1 MLTDNFGHKLVAW
14 YKQHHRKL
22 PWRETRDPYR
32 IWLSE
37 IILQQTRVAQGYPY
51 YEKFIGQYP
60 DVRSLA
66 AASEKEV
73 LHLWQGLGYYSRARN
88 MHATAKIVCDQ
99 YGGKFPGSYQE
110 LLGLK
115 GIGDYTASAIASFAF
130 DEQAAVV
137 DGNVFRVL
145 ARYYGIHED
154 ISSPASRKIFREA
167 AVAAM
172 PAGQAALFNQAIMEF
187 GALQCVPVSPKCEA
201 CPVSD
206 SCYAYHHKMQNVLPV
221 KIKKLKI
228 KQRPIHYLVITA
240 KGRVAMKERKGKDI
254 WRGLYDFYSVET
266 ESVDDWSTFLPE
278 ELSGL
283 KPELS
288 SGPFKHILT
297 HQRLSISY
305 WLSELP
311 ELRKLPEDLQWY
323 TSEQIKDLPKPLPV
337 NIYLK
342 DFFVTL

>member
-1 MLTDNFGHKLVAW
+1 MHTGNFGHKLVAW
-14 YKQHHRKL
+14 YKKYHRKL

-51 YEKFIGQYP
+51 YEKFVAQYP
-60 DVRSLA
+60 DVGSLA

-88 MHATAKIVCDQ
+88 MHATAKIICDEH
-99 YGGKFPGSYQE
+99 GGRFPGSYQE
-110 LLGLK
+110 LLRLK

-130 DEQAAVV
+130 DEQATVV

-167 AVAAM
+167 AIAAM

-187 GALQCVPVSPKCEA
+187 GALQCVPVSPKCEV
-201 CPVSD
+201 CPVND
-206 SCYAYHHKMQNVLPV
+206 SCYAYYHKKQNVLPV

-240 KGRVAMKERKGKDI
+240 KGRIAMKERKDKDI

-266 ESVDDWSTFLPE
+266 ESVGDWSSFLPE

-283 KPELS
+283 RPELS

-305 WLSELP
+305 WVSELP

-323 TSEQIKDLPKPLPV
+323 TPEQIKDLPKPLPV

>member
-1 MLTDNFGHKLVAW
+1 MLTDHFGYKLVAW
-14 YKQHHRKL
+14 YKQYHRKL

-51 YEKFIGQYP
+51 YEKFVGQYP

-88 MHATAKIVCDQ
+88 MHATAKIICDQ
-99 YGGKFPGSYQE
+99 YQGNFPGSCQE
-110 LLGLK
+110 LLRLK

-130 DEQAAVV
+130 GEQVAVV

-154 ISSPASRKIFREA
+154 ISSPASRKIFKEA

-187 GALQCVPVSPKCEA
+187 GALQCVPVSPKCDA

-206 SCYAYHHKMQNVLPV
+206 SCYAYHHKKQNILPV

-228 KQRPIHYLVITA
+228 KQRTIHYLVITS
-240 KGRVAMKERKGKDI
+240 KGRIAMKEREGKDI

-266 ESVDDWSTFLPE
+266 ESADDWSGFLPE

-297 HQRLSISY
+297 HQHLSICY
-305 WLSELP
+305 WLLELP
-311 ELRKLPEDLQWY
+311 EPRKLPESLQWY
-323 TSEQIKDLPKPLPV
+323 TPEQIKDLPKPLPV

-342 DFFVTL
+342 DFL

>member
-1 MLTDNFGHKLVAW
+1 MLNDNFGHKLVAW
-14 YKQHHRKL
+14 YKKYHRKL
-22 PWRETRDPYR
+22 PWRETRDPYK

-51 YEKFIGQYP
+51 YEKFTRQYP
-60 DVRSLA
+60 DVQSLA

-88 MHATAKIVCDQ
+88 MHATARIICDQ
-99 YGGKFPGSYQE
+99 HNGKFPGSYGE
-110 LLGLK
+110 LVRLK

-130 DEQAAVV
+130 DEQAAVI

-187 GALQCVPVSPKCEA
+187 GALQCVPVSPACNI
-201 CPVSD
+201 CPVND
-206 SCYAYHHKMQNVLPV
+206 SCYAFHHKMQNALPV
-221 KIKKLKI
+221 KIKKTKI

-240 KGRVAMKERKGKDI
+240 QGRIAMRERRGKDI
-254 WRGLYDFYSVET
+254 WQGLYDFFSVEADAVS
-266 ESVDDWSTFLPE
+266 EWSGFLPE
-278 ELSGL
+278 TLGDL
-283 KPELS
+283 KPRLTA
-288 SGPFKHILT
+288 GPLKHVLT
-297 HQRLSISY
+297 HQRLSIHY
-305 WLSELP
+305 WVAELP
-311 ELRKLPEDLQWY
+311 ELRALPEELQWY
-323 TSEQIKDLPKPLPV
+323 TPEEVNDLPKPLPV

-342 DFFVTL
+342 DFL

>member
-1 MLTDNFGHKLVAW
+1 MRADNFGHKLVAW
-14 YKQHHRKL
+14 YKQYHRKL

-51 YEKFIGQYP
+51 YEKFVAQYP

-88 MHATAKIVCDQ
+88 MHATAKIICDEH
-99 YGGKFPGSYQE
+99 GGRFPGSYQE
-110 LLGLK
+110 LLRLK

-130 DEQAAVV
+130 NEQASVV

-145 ARYYGIHED
+145 ARYYGIYED

-167 AVAAM
+167 AAAAM

-187 GALQCVPVSPKCEA
+187 GALQCVPVSPKCEV
-201 CPVSD
+201 CPVND
-206 SCYAYHHKMQNVLPV
+206 SCYAYHHKKQNVLPV

-240 KGRVAMKERKGKDI
+240 KGRIAMKERKDKDI
-254 WRGLYDFYSVET
+254 WRGLYDFYSVEA
-266 ESVDDWSTFLPE
+266 ESVGDWSGFLPE

-283 KPELS
+283 RPELS

-305 WLSELP
+305 WVSELP
-311 ELRKLPEDLQWY
+311 ELRKLPEELQWY
-323 TSEQIKDLPKPLPV
+323 TPEQIKDLPKPLPV

>member
-1 MLTDNFGHKLVAW
+1 MVIDNFGHKLVAW
-14 YKQHHRKL
+14 YRKYHRKL
-22 PWRETRDPYR
+22 PWRETGDPYR

-37 IILQQTRVAQGYPY
+37 VILQQTRVAQGYPY

-60 DVRSLA
+60 DIRSLA

-88 MHATAKIVCDQ
+88 MHATAKIICDQ
-99 YGGKFPGSYQE
+99 YNGEFPGSYGE
-110 LLGLK
+110 LITLK

-130 DEQAAVV
+130 GEQAAVV

-154 ISSPASRKIFREA
+154 INSPASRKTFKEA
-167 AVAAM
+167 ALAAM
-172 PAGQAALFNQAIMEF
+172 PEGQAALFNQAIMEF

-201 CPVSD
+201 CPIND
-206 SCYAYHHKMQNVLPV
+206 SCYAYHHKMQSVLPV

-228 KQRPIHYLVITA
+228 KRRPIHYLVIMA
-240 KGRVAMKERKGKDI
+240 KGRIAMKERQEKDI
-254 WRGLYDFYSVET
+254 WKGLYDFYSVET
-266 ESVDDWSTFLPE
+266 ESVGDWSSFLPE
-278 ELSGL
+278 ELRGL

-297 HQRLSISY
+297 HQHLTICY

-311 ELRKLPEDLQWY
+311 ELHKLPEGLQWY
-323 TSEQIKDLPKPLPV
+323 TPAQIKDLPKPLPV

-342 DFFVTL
+342 DFL